1 MKMAN
6 ILTSIIVLVLFWGL
20 AVGTRTTKLFS
31 VEDRAAVSASSPSSS
46 DGICASMVVSQ
57 GYPCEEH
64 TVHSRLSFF
73 VFSLARAVDR
83 SCLVNTD

>member
-6 ILTSIIVLVLFWGL
+6 IPTSIIVFVLFWGL
-20 AVGTRTTKLFS
+20 AIGTRTKLFS
-31 VEDRAAVSASSPSSS
+31 FDDSVVSAVAPSGS

-64 TVHSRLSFF
+64 TVCAFLDFIS
-73 VFSLARAVDR
+73 VDQ
-83 SCLVNTD
+83 